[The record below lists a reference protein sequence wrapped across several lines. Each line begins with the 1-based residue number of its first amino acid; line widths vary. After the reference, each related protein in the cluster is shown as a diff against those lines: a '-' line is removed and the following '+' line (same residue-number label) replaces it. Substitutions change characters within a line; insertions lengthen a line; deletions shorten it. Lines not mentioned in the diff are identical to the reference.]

1 MVSDL
6 TFSMQF
12 SDAFGGFAGMEIFR
26 FNSAMDVFFLVNFL
40 STGERSFMKVSYLLR
55 KSFTFSTASS
65 CLPVVGIYSIYAF
78 EASSVF
84 IASLI
89 SLRCSVSDRTLNLP
103 GTVDVKGLVTVFFLV
118 SDSFKLMNI

>member
-1 MVSDL
+1 MVSDS

-12 SDAFGGFAGMEIFR
+12 SYAFGGFSGMEIFR
-26 FNSAMDVFFLVNFL
+26 FNSAMDVFFFVNFL
-40 STGERSFMKVSYLLR
+40 SNGERSFMKVSYLLR

-65 CLPVVGIYSIYAF
+65 CLLVVGIYSFYAF

-89 SLRCSVSDRTLNLP
+89 SLRCSVSDLKLNFP

-118 SDSFKLMNI
+118 SDSFKLKNN

>member
-1 MVSDL
+1 MR
-6 TFSMQF
+6 F
-12 SDAFGGFAGMEIFR
+12 SDAFVVFAVIVIFR
-26 FNSAMDVFFLVNFL
+26 FNSTMDVFLVNFL
-40 STGERSFMKVSYLLR
+40 SRGERSLMNVSYLLR
-55 KSFTFSTASS
+55 KSFTFSSASS
-65 CLPVVGIYSIYAF
+65 CLPVVGIYSIYTF